1 MNKTL
6 TNKIQKP
13 VLLFDGYCNLCSS
26 SVVFIIKRKKGD
38 TFRFAS
44 LQSDFADKLL
54 QEVSYKDDT
63 PDSIVL
69 VENDKTYF
77 RSAAALKIA
86 KKLKWPWPLL
96 YAFIIIPPFIRDW
109 IYDVIAKR
117 RYKWFGR
124 KEQCFIPPEDM
135 SHKFYD

>member
-26 SVVFIIKRKKGD
+26 SVVFIIKREKGD

-124 KEQCFIPPEDM
+124 KEQCFIPPKDM